1 MLYPTLST
9 KHRNKKGRD
18 ILIQKK
24 YFMINAKIKV
34 KNKKKN
40 FVDNPPFYNLHHS
53 LQSKVPRP
61 SYTTSLHPYHDSI
74 VIQPP

>member
-34 KNKKKN
+34 NNNKKKLRRQST
-40 FVDNPPFYNLHHS
+40 F
-53 LQSKVPRP
+53 LQS
-61 SYTTSLHPYHDSI
+61 TSLSSKQGAKTKLYN
-74 VIQPP
+74 